1 MRFTLI
7 ALFLFGAIHL
17 VSAQAPQKI
26 TLQQA
31 IDLALENNPALRQ
44 AENNMLLQDANVRSA
59 QMDFLPNLN
68 AGFNGQRRTGRQFV
82 QETLQFDDFTT
93 NTIGGSINTNLV
105 VFDGLR
111 NINTL
116 RASQTARLSAEEML
130 ERQRENVIFNTA
142 VAYLNVILGEELLNI
157 ARENLESSRQQLE
170 QIRAQVEVG
179 MRPLVDQYN
188 QEALVA
194 RNEFEIVQ
202 QENSLN
208 MNKLNLIRV
217 IAVDPLLEYEFEI
230 PEVREEALSR
240 QEFSLNELVTQAMAN
255 RRDLR
260 STEIQIT
267 TASQN
272 VRIARGAYLPTVSLS
287 ASLSSGYSDQFRETT
302 LDANG
307 NLVRQTVG
315 FFDQFGDRN
324 RSRQLGFN
332 VQIPIFNRY
341 NTTRNVQQSQIQYKN
356 AVIEL
361 ETKRLEVFQEVRQAY
376 NDYLAAAMQLETT
389 ERSLIAAT
397 KAFETEQE
405 RFRVGASTLIELTRA
420 QAEFVS
426 ASSNRVQSVYR
437 FVFQEK
443 LLEYYLGRISTEI

>member
-1 MRFTLI
+1 MRLSFI
-7 ALFLFGAIHL
+7 VLFLFGVISYAG
-17 VSAQAPQKI
+17 AQAPQII

-44 AENNMLLQDANVRSA
+44 AENNILIQDANVRSA

-93 NTIGGSINTNLV
+93 NTMGGSISTNV
-105 VFDGLR
+105 VIFDGLR
-111 NINTL
+111 NIYSL
-116 RASQTARLSAEEML
+116 RASQSARLSAEEML
-130 ERQRENVIFNTA
+130 ERQRENVIFSTA

-157 ARENLESSRQQLE
+157 AIENLESSRQQLE
-170 QIRAQVEVG
+170 QIEAQVEVG
-179 MRPLVDQYN
+179 MRPLVDLYN

-208 MNKLNLIRV
+208 INKLNLIR
-217 IAVDPLLEYEFEI
+217 IMAIDPLQEYDFEI
-230 PEVREEALSR
+230 PEIREQSLVM
-240 QEFSLNELVTQAMAN
+240 QDFSLNELVAAAMAN

-267 TASQN
+267 NASQN
-272 VRIARGAYLPTVSLS
+272 LRIARGAYLPTVSLS
-287 ASLSSGYSDQFRETT
+287 GSLSSGYSDQFRETT
-302 LDANG
+302 LDPNG
-307 NLVRQTVG
+307 NLQRQTVG
-315 FFDQFGDRN
+315 FFDQFTDRN
-324 RSRQLGFN
+324 RSRQVGFN

-341 NTTRNVQQSQIQYKN
+341 NTTRQVQLSQIQYKN

-361 ETKRLEVFQEVRQAY
+361 ETKQLEVFQEVRQAY
-376 NDYLAAAMQLETT
+376 NDYIAAAKQLETT
-389 ERSLIAAT
+389 ERSMIAAT

>member
-1 MRFTLI
+1 M
-7 ALFLFGAIHL
+7 LFAGTQA
-17 VSAQAPQKI
+17 SAQIQPGQQI
-26 TLQQA
+26 TLEQA
-31 IDLALENNPALRQ
+31 IDLALQNNTALLQ
-44 AENNMLLQDANVRSA
+44 AENNMLIQDANVRSA
-59 QMDFLPNLN
+59 QADFLPNLN

-93 NTIGGSINTNLV
+93 NTIGGSLNSNIV

-111 NINTL
+111 NIQTL
-116 RASQTARLSAEEML
+116 RAAQSSRLSAAELL

-142 VAYLNVILGEELLNI
+142 VAYLNVILGEELLMI
-157 ARENLESSRQQLE
+157 ARENLESSSKQLE
-170 QIRAQVEVG
+170 QVKAQVEVG

-208 MNKLNLIRV
+208 MARLNLIR
-217 IAVDPLLEYEFEI
+217 IMAIDPLPDYEFVI
-230 PEVREEALSR
+230 PEIDQTSLER
-240 QEFSLNELVTQAMAN
+240 QDFSLQELVAQAMTN

-260 STEIQIT
+260 STEIQIN
-267 TASQN
+267 TASHN
-272 VRIARGAYLPTVSLS
+272 LRVARGVYLPTVSLS
-287 ASLSSGYSDQFRETT
+287 GSLSSGYSDQYREF
-302 LDANG
+302 G
-307 NLVRQTVG
+307 PGGRQAVG
-315 FFDQFGDRN
+315 FFDQFTDRN
-324 RSRQLGFN
+324 RTRTVGFN

-341 NTTRNVQQSQIQYKN
+341 NNARNVQVSQIQYKN
-356 AVIEL
+356 ALIEL
-361 ETKRLEVFQEVRQAY
+361 EAKQLEVYQEVRQAY
-376 NDYLAAAMQLETT
+376 NDYIAAAKQLETT
-389 ERSLIAAT
+389 ERSLTAAT

-405 RFRVGASTLIELTRA
+405 RYRVGASTLIELTRS

-443 LLEYYLGRISTEI
+443 LLEYYLGRISTEL

>member
-1 MRFTLI
+1 MRLSFI
-7 ALFLFGAIHL
+7 VLFLFGVISYAG
-17 VSAQAPQKI
+17 AQAPQII

-44 AENNMLLQDANVRSA
+44 AENNILIQDANVRSA

-93 NTIGGSINTNLV
+93 NTMGGSISTNV
-105 VFDGLR
+105 VIFDGLR
-111 NINTL
+111 NIYSL
-116 RASQTARLSAEEML
+116 RASQSARLSAEEML
-130 ERQRENVIFNTA
+130 ERQRENVIFSTA

-157 ARENLESSRQQLE
+157 AIENLESSRQQLE
-170 QIRAQVEVG
+170 QIEAQVEVG
-179 MRPLVDQYN
+179 MRPLVDLYN

-208 MNKLNLIRV
+208 INKLNLIR
-217 IAVDPLLEYEFEI
+217 IMAIDPLQEYDFEI
-230 PEVREEALSR
+230 PEIREQSLVM
-240 QEFSLNELVTQAMAN
+240 QDFSLNELVAAAMAN

-267 TASQN
+267 NASQN
-272 VRIARGAYLPTVSLS
+272 LRIARGAYLPTVSLS
-287 ASLSSGYSDQFRETT
+287 GSLSSGYSDQFRETT
-302 LDANG
+302 LDPNG
-307 NLVRQTVG
+307 NLQRQTVG
-315 FFDQFGDRN
+315 FFDQFTDRN
-324 RSRQLGFN
+324 RSREVGFN

-341 NTTRNVQQSQIQYKN
+341 NTTRQVQLSQIQYKN

-361 ETKRLEVFQEVRQAY
+361 ETKQLEVFQEVRQAY
-376 NDYLAAAMQLETT
+376 NDYIAAAKQLETT
-389 ERSLIAAT
+389 ERSMIAAT